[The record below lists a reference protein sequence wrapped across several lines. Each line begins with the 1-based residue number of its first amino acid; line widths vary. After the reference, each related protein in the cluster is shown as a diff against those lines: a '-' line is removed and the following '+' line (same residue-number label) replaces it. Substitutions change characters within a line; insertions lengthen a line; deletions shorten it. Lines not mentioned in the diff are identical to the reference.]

1 MEKKF
6 EKTKFSGEMIPLA
19 LQHIF
24 AMIAGN
30 IFPAIL
36 IASTL
41 KLSSEESTMLIQGAM
56 LAAAIA
62 TIIQIFPIK
71 LFKNVQIGSGLPL
84 VMGISYVFLGACINV
99 VENFGIAE
107 MIGAQIIGA
116 IFMVPLSFLVK
127 KLNKYFTTLVTGVV
141 VVTMGLGLLSSS
153 INNLAGG
160 QGAPD
165 YGSYKN
171 ILVGLLVVF
180 VIIFINHYGKGKIK
194 DISIFIGIT
203 TGYIVS
209 LFLGLVDF
217 SQISNSSVVG
227 VPNIFYFGVKYNFSV
242 ILTFLVLFM
251 IQVAD
256 LIGITSMATS
266 GAYGRSP
273 SEKEL
278 QSVILGAS
286 AGTMFS
292 SALNIMPTAIYS
304 QNAAIVSINK
314 KTNRNIYIIVSAV
327 LLLSGISP
335 LLGNILTTIPNAVL
349 GGATLV
355 IFSSM
360 ITSGIEMLTIDF
372 NDKNKLIAGIA
383 IAFSLGIQMV
393 PEFLSSLPSCLQ
405 ILFGSNVA
413 TAAFT
418 ALVLQQLLVSKKED

>member
-1 MEKKF
+1 MENNKKIR
-6 EKTKFSGEMIPLA
+6 FSGEMIPLA

-41 KLSSEESTMLIQGAM
+41 KLTTEESTMLIQGSM

-71 LFKNVQIGSGLPL
+71 LFKEVRIGSGLPL

-99 VENFGIAE
+99 VENFGVAE
-107 MIGAQIIGA
+107 MVGAQIIGA
-116 IFMVPLSFLVK
+116 LFMIPLSFLIK

-141 VVTMGLGLLSSS
+141 VITMGLGLLSSS

-160 QGAPD
+160 QGSPD

-171 ILVGLLVVF
+171 ILVGLLVSIT
-180 VIIFINHYGKGKIK
+180 IIFINHYDRGKIK
-194 DISIFIGIT
+194 DISIFIGIAV
-203 TGYIVS
+203 GYMVS
-209 LFLGLVDF
+209 LAVGLVDF
-217 SQISNSSVVG
+217 SGISNSSIVG
-227 VPNIFYFGVKYNFSV
+227 MPHLFYFGIKFNWSV

-256 LIGITSMATS
+256 LIGITSMVTG
-266 GAYGRSP
+266 GAYNRNP
-273 SEKEL
+273 NESEM

-286 AGTMFS
+286 VGTIVS
-292 SALNIMPTAIYS
+292 SSLNIMPTAIYS
-304 QNAAIVSINK
+304 QNAAIVAINK
-314 KTNRNIYIIVSAV
+314 KTNRNIYIIVTVV

-335 LLGNILTTIPNAVL
+335 LLGNILLTIPSSVL
-349 GGATLV
+349 GGATMV
-355 IFSSM
+355 IFASM
-360 ITSGIEMLTIDF
+360 ITSGIEMLTINF

-393 PEFLSSLPSCLQ
+393 PEFLNSLPSFLQ

-413 TAAFT
+413 TAAFI